1 MSESE
6 KLSEEE
12 YELDWKDLNKG
23 GPKSVRLNL
32 ALQTKGPTPSLTL
45 TLYGWQMKLVTSA
58 LTGRLQEGYLP
69 AKLLGL
75 KMRIAYFKANSS
87 VGGAEGMIKQ
97 CEEEIAE
104 IYNSVEMQKM
114 QLDIWAKEQ
123 ARMSELSED

>member
-32 ALQTKGPTPSLTL
+32 ALQTKGPAPSLTL

-58 LTGRLQEGYLP
+58 LCGRLQEGYLP

-75 KMRIAYFKANSS
+75 KMRIAYFKANRS
-87 VGGAEGMIKQ
+87 VGGAEGMIQQ
-97 CEEEIAE
+97 CVEEIAE

-114 QLDIWAKEQ
+114 QLDVWAKEQ
-123 ARMSELSED
+123 ARMSEISED

>member
-58 LTGRLQEGYLP
+58 LCGRLQEGYLP

>member
-1 MSESE
+1 MSNESE
-6 KLSEEE
+6 NEEEE
-12 YELDWKDLNKG
+12 YELNWKELHKG
-23 GPKSVRLNL
+23 GPKSVRLNV
-32 ALQTKGPTPSLTL
+32 ALQTKGPSPSLTL

-58 LTGRLQEGYLP
+58 LCGRLQEGHLP

-75 KMRIAYFKANSS
+75 KMRIAYFKANLS

-114 QLDIWAKEQ
+114 QLDVWAKEQ
-123 ARMSELSED
+123 ARLSEISED

>member
-32 ALQTKGPTPSLTL
+32 ALQTKGPAPSLTL

-58 LTGRLQEGYLP
+58 LCGRLQEGYLP